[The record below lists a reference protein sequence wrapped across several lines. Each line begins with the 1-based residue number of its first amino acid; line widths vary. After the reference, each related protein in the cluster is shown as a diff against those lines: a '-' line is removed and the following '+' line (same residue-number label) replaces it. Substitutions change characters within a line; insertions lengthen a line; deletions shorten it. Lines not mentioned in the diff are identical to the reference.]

1 MQNQQ
6 NVITQL
12 HQLEAGQILNPLAEL
27 KKEIESLK
35 QALLYKQPTEFLSR
49 KQVAELLQT
58 NTQTII
64 NWTNQGVLKVY
75 GIVGKR
81 YYKRHEVEQA
91 LVELK
96 N

>member
-27 KKEIESLK
+27 KREIESLK
-35 QALLYKQPTEFLSR
+35 QALLTKQPTEFLSR

-64 NWTNQGVLKVY
+64 NWTNQGALKAY

-91 LVELK
+91 LIELK
-96 N
+96 